1 MPDTLTLFLPP
12 RAASTREARTRV
24 RDLVSPSW
32 PAECV
37 ATLQVLV
44 AELVT
49 NAVLHA
55 RSDAEL
61 SATIDG
67 HRARIEVRDR
77 STRMPTALH
86 YGSGSITGRGLHL
99 VDALAERWGVDEA
112 SDGKVVWFEI
122 ECGGD
127 RR

>member
-1 MPDTLTLFLPP
+1 MPNTLTLLLPP

-24 RDLVSPSW
+24 RDLVSSW
-32 PAECV
+32 PTECV

-61 SATIDG
+61 SVTVEGD
-67 HRARIEVRDR
+67 RARIEVRDR

-86 YGSGSITGRGLHL
+86 YGTGSITGRGLHL
-99 VDALAERWGVDEA
+99 VDALADRWGVEEVP
-112 SDGKVVWFEI
+112 DGKVVWFEI
-122 ECGGD
+122 ECGND
-127 RR
+127 RA